1 MLLWFNEPI
10 DELVRRLQTLSVESL
25 LSNIKSIPA
34 HRHPVYDR
42 VSHQKTS
49 NSLVDHM
56 LRRVSH
62 LFSLG
67 HSPLYETALALC
79 CSLDSELELSPEDLI
94 ESIIRHEYTDVLTGA
109 VSSSMPARSE
119 CLKLERRNE
128 K

>member
-1 MLLWFNEPI
+1 
-10 DELVRRLQTLSVESL
+10 
-25 LSNIKSIPA
+25 
-34 HRHPVYDR
+34 
-42 VSHQKTS
+42 
-49 NSLVDHM
+49 M

-67 HSPLYETALALC
+67 HSPLYETALAL
-79 CSLDSELELSPEDLI
+79 SLDSELELSPEDLI

-119 CLKLERRNE
+119 RLKLERRNE